1 MRVTIIGAG
10 GFRTPLTYRALLEA
24 RARLDLNEVVLH
36 DSDTARLGTIEAVL
50 AGIDAEGGV
59 SLPRRHET
67 DLAAAV
73 RGAAFVLCAI
83 RVGGLEGRIVD
94 EAVPLAHGVLGQ
106 ETVGPGGIAFALR
119 TLGPMRDIAVAVA
132 RHAPD
137 AWLVNF
143 TNPAGMITEALTP
156 ILGERVVG
164 ICDSPDHLVREV
176 AAAIGAPPAELA
188 VDYAGLNH
196 LGWVVGARR
205 AGHDLLPGLL
215 ADDERLARLPAAG
228 LFGIPRLRELG
239 AVPNEYL
246 VYFEHPDRAMEGF
259 RREGATR
266 GQALAQGQDAFYAAA
281 PEPGRDAARAWR
293 RAVHARNRTYMREAR
308 TAELDE
314 PLEGEDEQ
322 PAGGYEAAALAVL
335 EALSGAAARV
345 LILNVVNR
353 GALPFLDR
361 DAVVEVPAVVG
372 PGGVRP
378 LAAGEL
384 PAEARELVVR
394 VKEVER
400 LTIRAAAEGSRALAL
415 EAIAHHPL
423 VPSAAVAQRII
434 ADYVARQPAVAAVVG
449 HAV

>member
-24 RARLDLNEVVLH
+24 RDRLGLSEVVLY
-36 DSDTARLGTIEAVL
+36 DTDPRRLATIEAVL
-50 AGIDAEGGV
+50 AGIDAEAGV
-59 SLPRRHET
+59 TLERRHRT
-67 DLAAAV
+67 DLADAV

-119 TLGPMRDIAVAVA
+119 TLGPMREIALAVA

-156 ILGERVVG
+156 VLGERVVG

-176 AAAIGAPPAELA
+176 AEAAGFPPGELA

-205 AGHDLLPGLL
+205 AGRDLLPALL
-215 ADDERLARLPAAG
+215 ADDGRLARLPAAG
-228 LFGIPRLRELG
+228 LFGIPRLRELA

-246 VYFEHPDRAMEGF
+246 VYFEHPDRAIEGF
-259 RREGATR
+259 RRDGATR
-266 GQALAQGQDAFYAAA
+266 GQALAGAQDAFYAGAPAA
-281 PEPGRDAARAWR
+281 GRDAARAWR
-293 RAVHARNRTYMREAR
+293 RAVHARNRSYMREAR
-308 TAELDE
+308 TEELDE

-335 EALSGAAARV
+335 EALSGAEARV
-345 LILNVVNR
+345 LILNVIGR
-353 GALPFLDR
+353 GALPFVDR

-384 PAEARELVVR
+384 PREARELVVR

-400 LTIRAAAEGSRALAL
+400 LTIRAAAQGSRALAL

-423 VPSAAVAQRII
+423 VPSPAVAQRIL
-434 ADYVARQPAVAAVVG
+434 ADYMARQPAVAAVLG
-449 HAV
+449 QAA

>member
-10 GFRTPLTYRALLEA
+10 GFRTPLTYRALLAA
-24 RARLDLNEVVLH
+24 RERLGVSEVVLH
-36 DSDTARLGTIEAVL
+36 DSDPARMATVEAVL
-50 AGIDAEGGV
+50 AGIDAEAGAA
-59 SLPRRHET
+59 LPRRVAV
-67 DLAAAV
+67 DLGEAV
-73 RGAAFVLCAI
+73 RGAGFVLCAI

-119 TLGPMRDIAVAVA
+119 TLGPMRGIAEAVA

-143 TNPAGMITEALTP
+143 TNPAGMITEALMP
-156 ILGERVVG
+156 VLGERIVG

-205 AGHDLLPGLL
+205 AGRDLLPGLL
-215 ADDERLARLPAAG
+215 ADDERVARLPAAG
-228 LFGIPRLRELG
+228 LFGVHRLRELG

-246 VYFEHPDRAMEGF
+246 VYFEHADRAVAGF
-259 RREGATR
+259 RRDGATR
-266 GQALAQGQDAFYAAA
+266 GQALAEAQDAFYAAA
-281 PEPGRDAARAWR
+281 PAPGREAARAWR
-293 RAVHARNRTYMREAR
+293 RAVHARNRSYMREAR
-308 TAELDE
+308 TSETEE
-314 PLEGEDEQ
+314 PLEDEDEQ
-322 PAGGYEAAALAVL
+322 PAGGYEAAALAVM
-335 EALSGAAARV
+335 EALAGAETRV
-345 LILNVVNR
+345 LILNVRNG

-372 PGGVRP
+372 TGGVRP
-378 LAAGEL
+378 LAAGQL
-384 PAEARELVVR
+384 PPAARDLVVR

-400 LTIRAAAEGSRALAL
+400 LTIRAASEGSRALAL

-423 VPSAAVAQRII
+423 VPSAAVAERIL
-434 ADYVARQPAVAAVVG
+434 ADYLAREPALAAVLRRG
-449 HAV
+449 

>member
-10 GFRTPLTYRALLEA
+10 GFRTPLTYRALLAA
-24 RARLDLNEVVLH
+24 RERLGVSEVVLH
-36 DSDTARLGTIEAVL
+36 DSDPARMATVEAVL
-50 AGIDAEGGV
+50 AGIDAEAAAA
-59 SLPRRHET
+59 LPRRVAV
-67 DLAAAV
+67 DLGEAV
-73 RGAAFVLCAI
+73 RGAGFVLCAI

-119 TLGPMRDIAVAVA
+119 TLGPMRGIAEAVA

-143 TNPAGMITEALTP
+143 TNPAGMITEALMP
-156 ILGERVVG
+156 VLGERIVG

-205 AGHDLLPGLL
+205 AGRDLLPGVL
-215 ADDERLARLPAAG
+215 ADDERVARLPAAG
-228 LFGIPRLRELG
+228 LFGVHRLRELG

-246 VYFEHPDRAMEGF
+246 VYFEHADRAVAGF
-259 RREGATR
+259 RRDGATR
-266 GQALAQGQDAFYAAA
+266 GQALAEAQDAFYAAA
-281 PEPGRDAARAWR
+281 PAPGREAARAWR
-293 RAVHARNRTYMREAR
+293 RAVHARNRSYMREAR
-308 TAELDE
+308 TSETEE
-314 PLEGEDEQ
+314 PLEDEDEQ
-322 PAGGYEAAALAVL
+322 PAGGYEAAALAVM
-335 EALSGAAARV
+335 EALAGAETRV
-345 LILNVVNR
+345 LILNVRNG

-372 PGGVRP
+372 TGGVRP
-378 LAAGEL
+378 LAAGQL
-384 PAEARELVVR
+384 PPAARDLVVR

-400 LTIRAAAEGSRALAL
+400 LTIRAASEGSRALAL

-423 VPSAAVAQRII
+423 VPSAAVAERIL
-434 ADYVARQPAVAAVVG
+434 ADYLAREPALAAVLRRG
-449 HAV
+449 

>member
-10 GFRTPLTYRALLEA
+10 GFRTPLMYRALLGSGE
-24 RARLDLNEVVLH
+24 RLGVTEVVLH
-36 DSDTARLGTIEAVL
+36 DSDPARLATIEAVL
-50 AGIDAEGGV
+50 AGIEAEGGV
-59 SLPRRHET
+59 APPRRQEA
-67 DLAAAV
+67 DLDDAV

-119 TLGPMRDIAVAVA
+119 TLGPMRQIATAIA

-176 AAAIGAPPAELA
+176 AAAIGALPAELA

-196 LGWVVGARR
+196 LGWVVAARR
-205 AGHDLLPGLL
+205 RGRDVLPGLL
-215 ADDERLARLPAAG
+215 ADDERLARLPAAA
-228 LFGIPRLRELG
+228 LFGIPRLRALG

-246 VYFEHPDRAMEGF
+246 VYLEHPERAMEGF

-266 GQALAQGQDAFYAAA
+266 GQALAAAQDAFYAGA
-281 PEPGRDAARAWR
+281 PEPGREAAREWR
-293 RAVHARNRTYMREAR
+293 RAVHARNRSYMREAR
-308 TAELDE
+308 TAQRDE

-322 PAGGYEAAALAVL
+322 PAGGYEAAALAVM
-335 EALSGAAARV
+335 EALAGAEPRV
-345 LILNVVNR
+345 LILNVSNR

-378 LAAGEL
+378 LAGGEL
-384 PAEARELVVR
+384 PDEARDLVVR

-423 VPSAAVAQRII
+423 VPSAAVAEQIL
-434 ADYVARQPAVAAVVG
+434 AGYLARQPAVAAVLTPS
-449 HAV
+449 A

>member
-10 GFRTPLTYRALLEA
+10 GFRTPLTYRALLAA
-24 RARLDLNEVVLH
+24 RERLGVSEVVLH
-36 DSDTARLGTIEAVL
+36 DSDPARMATVEAVL
-50 AGIDAEGGV
+50 AGIDAEAGAA
-59 SLPRRHET
+59 LPRRVAV
-67 DLAAAV
+67 DLDEAV
-73 RGAAFVLCAI
+73 RGAGFVLCAI

-119 TLGPMRDIAVAVA
+119 TLGPMRGIAEAVA

-143 TNPAGMITEALTP
+143 TNPAGMITEALMP
-156 ILGERVVG
+156 VLGERIVG

-205 AGHDLLPGLL
+205 AGRDLLPGLL
-215 ADDERLARLPAAG
+215 ADDERVARLPAAG
-228 LFGIPRLRELG
+228 LFGVHRLRELG

-246 VYFEHPDRAMEGF
+246 VYFEHADRAVAGF
-259 RREGATR
+259 RRDGATR
-266 GQALAQGQDAFYAAA
+266 GQALAEAQDAFYAAA
-281 PEPGRDAARAWR
+281 PAPGREAARAWR
-293 RAVHARNRTYMREAR
+293 RAVHARNRSYMREAR
-308 TAELDE
+308 TSETEE
-314 PLEGEDEQ
+314 PLEDEDEQ
-322 PAGGYEAAALAVL
+322 PAGGYEAAALAVM
-335 EALSGAAARV
+335 EALAGAETRV
-345 LILNVVNR
+345 LILNVRNG

-372 PGGVRP
+372 TGGVRP
-378 LAAGEL
+378 LAAGQL
-384 PAEARELVVR
+384 PPAARDLVVR

-400 LTIRAAAEGSRALAL
+400 LTIRAASEGSRALAL

-423 VPSAAVAQRII
+423 VPSAAVAERIL
-434 ADYVARQPAVAAVVG
+434 ADYLAREPALAAVLRRG
-449 HAV
+449 

>member
-10 GFRTPLTYRALLEA
+10 GFRTPLTYRALLAA
-24 RARLDLNEVVLH
+24 RERLGVSEVVLH
-36 DSDTARLGTIEAVL
+36 DSDPARMATVEAVL
-50 AGIDAEGGV
+50 AGIDAEAGAA
-59 SLPRRHET
+59 LPRRVAV
-67 DLAAAV
+67 DLGEAV
-73 RGAAFVLCAI
+73 RGAGFVLCAI

-119 TLGPMRDIAVAVA
+119 TLGPMRGIAEAVA

-143 TNPAGMITEALTP
+143 TNPAGMITEALMP
-156 ILGERVVG
+156 VLGERIVG

-205 AGHDLLPGLL
+205 AGRDLLPGVL
-215 ADDERLARLPAAG
+215 ADDERVARLPAAG
-228 LFGIPRLRELG
+228 LFGVHRLRELG

-246 VYFEHPDRAMEGF
+246 VYFEHADRAVAGF
-259 RREGATR
+259 RRDGATR
-266 GQALAQGQDAFYAAA
+266 GQALAEAQDAFYAAA
-281 PEPGRDAARAWR
+281 PAPGREAARAWR
-293 RAVHARNRTYMREAR
+293 RAVHARNRSYMREAR
-308 TAELDE
+308 TSETEE
-314 PLEGEDEQ
+314 PLEDEDEQ
-322 PAGGYEAAALAVL
+322 PAGGYEAAALAVM
-335 EALSGAAARV
+335 EALAGAETRV
-345 LILNVVNR
+345 LILNVRNG

-361 DAVVEVPAVVG
+361 DAVVEVPAAVG
-372 PGGVRP
+372 TGGVRP
-378 LAAGEL
+378 LAAGQL
-384 PAEARELVVR
+384 PPAARDLVVR

-400 LTIRAAAEGSRALAL
+400 LTIRAASEGSRALAL

-423 VPSAAVAQRII
+423 VPSAAVAERIL
-434 ADYVARQPAVAAVVG
+434 ADYLAREPALAAVLRRG
-449 HAV
+449 

>member
-1 MRVTIIGAG
+1 
-10 GFRTPLTYRALLEA
+10 
-24 RARLDLNEVVLH
+24 
-36 DSDTARLGTIEAVL
+36 
-50 AGIDAEGGV
+50 
-59 SLPRRHET
+59 
-67 DLAAAV
+67 
-73 RGAAFVLCAI
+73 
-83 RVGGLEGRIVD
+83 
-94 EAVPLAHGVLGQ
+94 
-106 ETVGPGGIAFALR
+106 
-119 TLGPMRDIAVAVA
+119 
-132 RHAPD
+132 
-137 AWLVNF
+137 
-143 TNPAGMITEALTP
+143 MITEALTP

-176 AAAIGAPPAELA
+176 AAAIGAPPSELA

-205 AGHDLLPGLL
+205 AGRDVFAKLL
-215 ADDERLARLPAAG
+215 ADDRRLARLPAAG

-246 VYFEHPDRAMEGF
+246 VYFEHPYRAMEGF

-266 GQALAQGQDAFYAAA
+266 GQALAQGQDAFYADA

-293 RAVHARNRTYMREAR
+293 RAVHARNRSYMREAR
-308 TAELDE
+308 TEELDE

-322 PAGGYEAAALAVL
+322 PAGGYEAAALAVMD
-335 EALSGAAARV
+335 ALAGAEPRV
-345 LILNVVNR
+345 LILNVTNR

-372 PGGVRP
+372 PAGVRP

-384 PAEARELVVR
+384 PAEARDLVVR

-400 LTIRAAAEGSRALAL
+400 LTIRAAAEGSRTLAL

-423 VPSAAVAQRII
+423 VPSPAVAQRIL
-434 ADYVARQPAVAAVVG
+434 AEYVARQPALAAVLGVAA
-449 HAV
+449 

>member
-10 GFRTPLTYRALLEA
+10 GFRTPLTYRALLDA
-24 RARLDLNEVVLH
+24 RDRLGVTEVVLH
-36 DSDTARLGTIEAVL
+36 DSDPARLTTIEAVL
-50 AGIDAEGGV
+50 VGIDAEQGR
-59 SLPRRHET
+59 SLRRRAAT
-67 DLAAAV
+67 DLDDAV
-73 RGAAFVLCAI
+73 RGAGFVLCAI

-94 EAVPLAHGVLGQ
+94 EEVPLAEGVLGQ

-119 TLGPMRDIAVAVA
+119 TLPPMRRIAVAVA
-132 RHAPD
+132 RHAPE
-137 AWLVNF
+137 AWLINF
-143 TNPAGMITEALTP
+143 TNPAGLITEALIP
-156 ILGERVVG
+156 ILGDRVIG

-176 AAAIGAPPAELA
+176 AAAIGAPAAELA

-196 LGWVVGARR
+196 LGWVVAARKS
-205 AGHDLLPGLL
+205 GHDVLPDLL
-215 ADDERLARLPAAG
+215 ADDERLARLPAAA
-228 LFGIPRLRELG
+228 LFGAERLRELG

-246 VYFEHPDRAMEGF
+246 VYYEQQERAMAGF
-259 RREGATR
+259 RRDGATR
-266 GQALAQGQDAFYAAA
+266 GQALAAAQSAFYAETPDA
-281 PEPGRDAARAWR
+281 GRAAARRWR
-293 RAVHARNRTYMREAR
+293 RAVHARNRSYMREAR
-308 TAELDE
+308 TEELDE

-335 EALSGAAARV
+335 EALAGAEARV
-345 LILNVVNR
+345 LILNVANR

-361 DAVVEVPAVVG
+361 DAVVEVPALAG

-384 PAEARELVVR
+384 PAEARDLVVR

-423 VPSAAVAQRII
+423 VPSPAVAERIL
-434 ADYVARQPAVAAVVG
+434 ADYVARQPALAAVLG
-449 HAV
+449 QG

>member
-10 GFRTPLTYRALLEA
+10 GFRTPLTYRALLAA
-24 RARLDLNEVVLH
+24 RERLGVSEVVLH
-36 DSDTARLGTIEAVL
+36 DSDPARMATVEAVL
-50 AGIDAEGGV
+50 AGIDAEAGAA
-59 SLPRRHET
+59 LPRRVAV
-67 DLAAAV
+67 DLGEAV
-73 RGAAFVLCAI
+73 RGAGFVLCAI

-119 TLGPMRDIAVAVA
+119 TLGPMRGIAEAVA

-143 TNPAGMITEALTP
+143 TNPAGMITEALMP
-156 ILGERVVG
+156 VLGERIVG

-205 AGHDLLPGLL
+205 AGRDLLPGLL
-215 ADDERLARLPAAG
+215 ADDERVARLPAAG
-228 LFGIPRLRELG
+228 LFGVHRLRELG

-246 VYFEHPDRAMEGF
+246 VYFEHADRAVAGF
-259 RREGATR
+259 RRDGATR
-266 GQALAQGQDAFYAAA
+266 GQALAEAQDAFYAAA
-281 PEPGRDAARAWR
+281 PAPGREAARAWR
-293 RAVHARNRTYMREAR
+293 RAVHARNRSYMREAR
-308 TAELDE
+308 TSETEE
-314 PLEGEDEQ
+314 PLEDEDEQ
-322 PAGGYEAAALAVL
+322 PAGGYEAAALAVM
-335 EALSGAAARV
+335 EALAGAETRV
-345 LILNVVNR
+345 LILNVRNG

-372 PGGVRP
+372 TGGVRP
-378 LAAGEL
+378 LAAGQL
-384 PAEARELVVR
+384 PPAARDLVVR

-400 LTIRAAAEGSRALAL
+400 LTIRAASEGSRALAL
-415 EAIAHHPL
+415 EAIAHHPV
-423 VPSAAVAQRII
+423 VPSAAVAERIL
-434 ADYVARQPAVAAVVG
+434 ADYLAREPALAAVLRRG
-449 HAV
+449 